1 PKLVCFNI
9 CEQSPLLL
17 PTSLFEAR
25 SDPPLLTSFLQHQL
39 GIHISRQK
47 PPGLERP
54 PLLVPINPKR
64 KVKTHIPKVPKQPLM
79 LGSTPGFSLLNS
91 ELHGSGTGSVNSAR
105 GQRSPPTS
113 QPLPPIGSSSAGW
126 AKKETKVL
134 KTSDG
139 PAEDNSTE
147 EEQDGGLNFNDAD
160 KEEVETIFMTQVR
173 SVCYV
178 IKKKQSSPATGGGRG
193 QPKSKNEKQS
203 KKRQKKKR
211 ESWKYK
217 GYEELLNANP
227 DAEFIDPTGIQQNVQ
242 ALEYALNHMLI
253 FHDPKREGG
262 THLQKLYRG
271 REKKMQKSQPP
282 SKSRVEAFEDI
293 LKKMKHAKTTVETP
307 LASILQ
313 KQQPRNKEYAEAVG
327 LLKEMQLKF

>member
-1 PKLVCFNI
+1 G
-9 CEQSPLLL
+9 
-17 PTSLFEAR
+17 
-25 SDPPLLTSFLQHQL
+25 DPPLLTSFLQHQL

-173 SVCYV
+173 SVCNMLL
-178 IKKKQSSPATGGGRG
+178 KKNSPVQRVEELPEPEWKPTEEES
-193 QPKSKNEKQS
+193 PP
-203 KKRQKKKR
+203 QKKKR